1 MLEVL
6 WGASGQLLLVGA
18 FQLFLLF
25 LAILPL
31 RQTRRRP
38 AVIAEV
44 VAHGL
49 AWMSVPLAGL
59 LWLPRF
65 KKIYSDFG
73 TELGMATEFAIA
85 VSDFFSQPRMFFF
98 APQIVGVLIIVDGLV
113 FDMLWRREASRTQ
126 RNSWSLGITALSL
139 TLVALITI
147 PPVLSLARLLND
159 LS

>member
-1 MLEVL
+1 MLEFL
-6 WGASGQLLLVGA
+6 WVASGQLLLVGA
-18 FQLFLLF
+18 FLLFLLC

-44 VAHGL
+44 VAHGM

-65 KKIYSDFG
+65 KKIYADFG
-73 TELGMATEFAIA
+73 TELGIATEFAIA
-85 VSDFFSQPRMFFF
+85 VSDFVSEPRMLFF
-98 APQIVGVLIIVDGLV
+98 APQVMGVLLIVDGLV
-113 FDMLWRREASRTQ
+113 FDMLWRREASRTL
-126 RNSWSLGITALSL
+126 RNRWSLGISVVSLS
-139 TLVALITI
+139 LVALVTI
-147 PPVLSLARLLND
+147 PPVLSLARLLSD